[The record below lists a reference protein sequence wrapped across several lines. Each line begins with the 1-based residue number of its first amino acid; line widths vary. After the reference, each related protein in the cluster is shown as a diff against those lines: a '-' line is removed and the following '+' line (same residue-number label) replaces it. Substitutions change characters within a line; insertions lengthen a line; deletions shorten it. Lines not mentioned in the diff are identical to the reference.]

1 MHNHPTPK
9 FSIITVTYNAEAV
22 LEDTIQSVISQTYH
36 HVEYIL
42 VDGASKDGTLSI
54 IDRYRDRITRI
65 VSEPDKGLYD
75 AMNKGIRLATGDY
88 LCFLNAGDSFHED
101 DTLQQMVR
109 SISGNELPDVLYGET
124 ELVDKEGHF
133 IRMRRLAAPEVLTWR
148 SFKQGMLV
156 CHQAFFAKASLVEP
170 YDLQYRFSA
179 DFDWCIRVM
188 KKARTLHNTH
198 LTLTIRRQRQMCIRD
213 RHPGDEEGTDLAQY
227 PSHPHRLSGR
237 GNDHPEPA
245 SIPARTLPHH
255 GAALRTDEYR
265 SPSCLVRITGR
276 DKEIAQIS
284 RTNILCSRKTY
295 TLRES
300 PLYPVLYS
308 IGVSTQNIPMFS
320 PKTSG
325 CNGTKH
331 PHVLG

>member
-109 SISGNELPDVLYGET
+109 SL
-124 ELVDKEGHF
+124 
-133 IRMRRLAAPEVLTWR
+133 
-148 SFKQGMLV
+148 
-156 CHQAFFAKASLVEP
+156 SL
-170 YDLQYRFSA
+170 
-179 DFDWCIRVM
+179 I
-188 KKARTLHNTH
+188 H
-198 LTLTIRRQRQMCIRD
+198 I
-213 RHPGDEEGTDLAQY
+213 
-227 PSHPHRLSGR
+227 
-237 GNDHPEPA
+237 
-245 SIPARTLPHH
+245 
-255 GAALRTDEYR
+255 
-265 SPSCLVRITGR
+265 
-276 DKEIAQIS
+276 
-284 RTNILCSRKTY
+284 
-295 TLRES
+295 
-300 PLYPVLYS
+300 
-308 IGVSTQNIPMFS
+308 
-320 PKTSG
+320 
-325 CNGTKH
+325 
-331 PHVLG
+331 

>member
-156 CHQAFFAKASLVEP
+156 SSGLLCQSFP
-170 YDLQYRFSA
+170 
-179 DFDWCIRVM
+179 C
-188 KKARTLHNTH
+188 RTLRPAIP
-198 LTLTIRRQRQMCIRD
+198 LLRRLRLV
-213 RHPGDEEGTDLAQY
+213 HPGDEEGTDLAQY

-300 PLYPVLYS
+300 PLYPDLYS

-325 CNGTKH
+325 CNGAKH